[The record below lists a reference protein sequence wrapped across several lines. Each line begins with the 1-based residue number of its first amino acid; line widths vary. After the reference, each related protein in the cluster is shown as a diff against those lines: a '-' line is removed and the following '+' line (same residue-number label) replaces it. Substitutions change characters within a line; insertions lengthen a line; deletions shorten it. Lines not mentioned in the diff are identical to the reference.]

1 MRRIFPYI
9 SVFVLS
15 LAFVACTRIDKP
27 QDRAIKLY
35 FASDNLQVETK
46 AEAEAF
52 GSAPTKE
59 TPFTA
64 EVWFSLTKGKY
75 EHNPSANEELSIPA
89 KVPVTFTSTQATDAI
104 LSGKNLL
111 YPLDPTPDKTQQDPV
126 YCVGLYPGESPGDPG
141 WSYELIDNS
150 KTKFTH
156 TINGSQDLM
165 FADQLKGS
173 YNVNFAPQNYKH
185 LLTWV
190 KVNASATSAEA
201 AKVWGQVTG
210 LSVGS
215 RESSVEVIVSG
226 DSDTEIAD
234 SDTEI
239 AFSGDT
245 LAIAAK
251 DVPGK
256 NPKGLSVIGQTVA
269 SLFCSGPYTMVKN
282 SNNTS
287 DPLGYWI
294 TVSTD
299 KITDA
304 KSVFVPITWDSG
316 ISVQDRDP
324 KGKLFIINLYFNEV
338 SVVSGVCTLHYWE
351 DTAEDLYLGKQQ

>member
-9 SVFVLS
+9 SLFVLG
-15 LAFVACTRIDKP
+15 LAFAACTGIDKP

-35 FASDNLQVETK
+35 FASDNLQAETK

-52 GSAPTKE
+52 GSAPTE
-59 TPFTA
+59 QTPFTA
-64 EVWFSLTKGKY
+64 DVWFSLTKGKY
-75 EHNPSANEELSIPA
+75 ENNPSANEELSIPA

-104 LSGKNLL
+104 LEEKNLL
-111 YPLDPTPDKTQQDPV
+111 YPLDPDKAQQDPA
-126 YCVGLYPGESPGDPG
+126 YCVGLYPGESAGDPD
-141 WSYELIDNS
+141 WSYELIDNNS

-165 FADQLKGS
+165 FADQLEGS

-185 LLTWV
+185 LLTWI
-190 KVNASATSAEA
+190 KVNVSATSAEA
-201 AKVWGQVTG
+201 AKVWGPVTK

-226 DSDTEIAD
+226 DSDTEIA
-234 SDTEI
+234 
-239 AFSGDT
+239 FSGDT
-245 LAIAAK
+245 LAIAATN
-251 DVPGK
+251 VPNK
-256 NPKGLSVIGQTVA
+256 NPEGLSVIGQTVA
-269 SLFCSGPYTMVKN
+269 SLFCSGPYTKIKN

-299 KITDA
+299 NITDA

-316 ISVQDRDP
+316 IPADERDP

-351 DTAEDLYLGKQQ
+351 DTVEDLYLEEVIQTN

>member
-9 SVFVLS
+9 SVFVLG
-15 LAFVACTRIDKP
+15 LAFAACTRIDKP

-52 GSAPTKE
+52 GSAPTE
-59 TPFTA
+59 QTPFTA
-64 EVWFSLTKGKY
+64 DVWFSLTKGKY
-75 EHNPSANEELSIPA
+75 EDNPSANEELSIPA
-89 KVPVTFTSTQATDAI
+89 KVPVIFTSTQATDAI

-111 YPLDPTPDKTQQDPV
+111 YPLDPDPDKTQQDPV
-126 YCVGLYPGESPGDPG
+126 DCVGLYPGESAGDPD
-141 WSYELIDNS
+141 WSDELTDNDS

-156 TINGSQDLM
+156 AIDGSQDLM
-165 FADQLKGS
+165 FADQIEGS
-173 YNVNFAPQNYKH
+173 YNVNFAPQVYRH

-201 AKVWGQVTG
+201 AKVWGQVQK
-210 LSVGS
+210 LSLGS
-215 RESSVEVIVSG
+215 RYSSVEVIVSG
-226 DSDTEIAD
+226 DSDTKTKIE
-234 SDTEI
+234 
-239 AFSGDT
+239 FSGDT
-245 LAIAAK
+245 LAIAATN
-251 DVPGK
+251 VPDK
-256 NPKGLSVIGQTVA
+256 NLSVIGQTVA
-269 SLFCSGPYTMVKN
+269 SLFCSGPYTKIKN

-287 DPLGYWI
+287 DDLGYWI
-294 TVSTD
+294 TVSTN

-316 ISVQDRDP
+316 IPADERDH

>member
-15 LAFVACTRIDKP
+15 LAFAACTRIDKP
-27 QDRAIKLY
+27 QDRALKLY

-59 TPFTA
+59 TPFKA
-64 EVWFSLTKGKY
+64 DVWFSLTKGKY
-75 EHNPSANEELSIPA
+75 EPNPPANDELSIPA
-89 KVPVTFTSTQATDAI
+89 KVPVEFISTQATDAI
-104 LSGKNLL
+104 WEGKNLL
-111 YPLDPTPDKTQQDPV
+111 YPLDPDKTQQDPV
-126 YCVGLYPGESPGDPG
+126 YCVGLYPGESAGDPD
-141 WSYELIDNS
+141 WSYELIDS

-156 TINGSQDLM
+156 AINGSQDLM
-165 FADQLKGS
+165 FADQIEGS

-185 LLTWV
+185 LLTWI
-190 KVNASATSAEA
+190 KVNVSATSAEA
-201 AKVWGQVTG
+201 AKVWGKVTE

-215 RESSVEVIVSG
+215 RERSVEVIVSNE
-226 DSDTEIAD
+226 SATEIK
-234 SDTEI
+234 
-239 AFSGDT
+239 FSGDT
-245 LAIAAK
+245 LAIAATN
-251 DVPGK
+251 VPDK
-256 NPKGLSVIGQTVA
+256 NLSVIGQTVA
-269 SLFCSGPYTMVKN
+269 SLFCSGPYTKIKN

-287 DPLGYWI
+287 DDLGYWI
-294 TVSTD
+294 TVSTN

-316 ISVQDRDP
+316 IPADERDP

>member
-9 SVFVLS
+9 SLFVLG

-52 GSAPTKE
+52 GSAPTE
-59 TPFTA
+59 QTPFTA
-64 EVWFSLTKGKY
+64 DVWFSLTKGKY

-104 LSGKNLL
+104 WEGKNLL
-111 YPLDPTPDKTQQDPV
+111 YPLDPDKPQQDPV
-126 YCVGLYPGESPGDPG
+126 YCVGLYPGESAGDPD
-141 WSYELIDNS
+141 WSDELTDNDS

-156 TINGSQDLM
+156 AINGSQDLM
-165 FADQLKGS
+165 FADQIKGS
-173 YNVNFAPQNYKH
+173 YNENFAPQNYKH
-185 LLTWV
+185 LLTWI
-190 KVNASATSAEA
+190 KVNVSATSAEA
-201 AKVWGQVTG
+201 AKVWGPVAE

-226 DSDTEIAD
+226 DSDTEIA
-234 SDTEI
+234 
-239 AFSGDT
+239 FSGDT
-245 LAIAAK
+245 LAIAATN
-251 DVPGK
+251 VPNK
-256 NPKGLSVIGQTVA
+256 NPEGLSVIGQTVA
-269 SLFCSGPYTMVKN
+269 SLFCSGPYTKIKN
-282 SNNTS
+282 STNPS

-299 KITDA
+299 KIRDA

-316 ISVQDRDP
+316 IPADERDP

>member
-15 LAFVACTRIDKP
+15 LAFAACTRIDKP

-52 GSAPTKE
+52 GSAPTE
-59 TPFTA
+59 QTPFTA
-64 EVWFSLTKGKY
+64 DVWFSLTKGKY
-75 EHNPSANEELSIPA
+75 EDNPSANEELSIPA
-89 KVPVTFTSTQATDAI
+89 KVPVIFTSTQATDAI
-104 LSGKNLL
+104 WEGKNLL
-111 YPLDPTPDKTQQDPV
+111 YPLDPDKPQQDPV
-126 YCVGLYPGESPGDPG
+126 YCVGLYPGESAGDPDWG
-141 WSYELIDNS
+141 DELTDNDS

-156 TINGSQDLM
+156 AINGSQDLM
-165 FADQLKGS
+165 FADQIEGS
-173 YNVNFAPQNYKH
+173 YNENFAPQNYKH
-185 LLTWV
+185 LLTWI
-190 KVNASATSAEA
+190 KVNVSATSAEA
-201 AKVWGQVTG
+201 AKVWGQVKE
-210 LSVGS
+210 LSVDS
-215 RESSVEVIVSG
+215 RESSVEVIVSD
-226 DSDTEIAD
+226 DSATKI
-234 SDTEI
+234 T
-239 AFSGDT
+239 FGGNP
-245 LAIAAK
+245 LAISATNVR
-251 DVPGK
+251 DK
-256 NPKGLSVIGQTVA
+256 NPEGLSVIGQTVA
-269 SLFCSGPYTMVKN
+269 SLFCSGPYTEVIN
-282 SNNTS
+282 SNNSS

-294 TVSTD
+294 TVSTN

-316 ISVQDRDP
+316 IPADERDP

>member
-9 SVFVLS
+9 SLFVLG
-15 LAFVACTRIDKP
+15 LAFAACTRIDKP

-52 GSAPTKE
+52 GSAPTE
-59 TPFTA
+59 QTPFA
-64 EVWFSLTKGKY
+64 ADVWFSLTKGKY
-75 EHNPSANEELSIPA
+75 EDNPSANEELSIPA
-89 KVPVTFTSTQATDAI
+89 KVPVIFTSTQATDAI

-111 YPLDPTPDKTQQDPV
+111 YPLDPDITQQDPV
-126 YCVGLYPGESPGDPG
+126 YCVGLYPGESAGDPD
-141 WSYELIDNS
+141 WSDELTDNDS

-156 TINGSQDLM
+156 AINGSQDLM
-165 FADQLKGS
+165 FADQIKGS

-185 LLTWV
+185 LLTWI
-190 KVNASATSAEA
+190 KVNVSATSAEA
-201 AKVWGQVTG
+201 AKVWGQVAE

-226 DSDTEIAD
+226 DSDTEIA
-234 SDTEI
+234 
-239 AFSGDT
+239 FSGDT
-245 LAIAAK
+245 LAIAATN
-251 DVPGK
+251 VPNK
-256 NPKGLSVIGQTVA
+256 NPEGLSVIGQTVA
-269 SLFCSGPYTMVKN
+269 SLFCSGPYTKIKN
-282 SNNTS
+282 STNPS

-299 KITDA
+299 KIRDA

>member
-9 SVFVLS
+9 SLFVLG
-15 LAFVACTRIDKP
+15 LAFAACTRIDKP

-46 AEAEAF
+46 AEAEAEAF
-52 GSAPTKE
+52 GSAPTE
-59 TPFTA
+59 QTPFKA
-64 EVWFSLTKGKY
+64 DVWFSLTKGKY

-89 KVPVTFTSTQATDAI
+89 KVPVTFTSTQATDAK

-111 YPLDPTPDKTQQDPV
+111 YPLDPDKAQQDPV
-126 YCVGLYPGESPGDPG
+126 YCVGLYPGESAGDSD
-141 WSYELIDNS
+141 WSYELIDS

-156 TINGSQDLM
+156 AINGSQDLM
-165 FADQLKGS
+165 FADQLEGS

-185 LLTWV
+185 LLTWI
-190 KVNASATSAEA
+190 KVNVSATSAEA
-201 AKVWGQVTG
+201 AKVWGQVRE

-226 DSDTEIAD
+226 D

-256 NPKGLSVIGQTVA
+256 NPEGLSVIGQTVA

-282 SNNTS
+282 SNNSS

-294 TVSTD
+294 TVKTYN
-299 KITDA
+299 ITDA

-351 DTAEDLYLGKQQ
+351 DTAEDLYLGK

>member
-9 SVFVLS
+9 SVFVLG
-15 LAFVACTRIDKP
+15 LAFAACTRIDKP

-35 FASDNLQVETK
+35 FTSDNLQVETK
-46 AEAEAF
+46 AEAEVF
-52 GSAPTKE
+52 GSAPTE
-59 TPFTA
+59 QVPFKA
-64 EVWFSLTKGKY
+64 DVWFSLTKGKY
-75 EHNPSANEELSIPA
+75 ENPSANEEMSIPA
-89 KVPVTFTSTQATDAI
+89 RVPVTFTSTQATDVI
-104 LSGKNLL
+104 LGEKNLL
-111 YPLDPTPDKTQQDPV
+111 YPLQDPV
-126 YCVGLYPGESPGDPG
+126 YCVGLYPGEEAGVPEDPD
-141 WSYELIDNS
+141 WSYQLINDGNNGN

-165 FADQLKGS
+165 FADQLEGS
-173 YNVNFAPQNYKH
+173 YNVNFAQQEYRH

-190 KVNASATSAEA
+190 KVNASATSVEA
-201 AKVWGQVTG
+201 AKVWGQVQE
-210 LSVGS
+210 LSLGS

-226 DSDTEIAD
+226 DSE
-234 SDTEI
+234 TEI

-245 LAIAAK
+245 LAIAATN
-251 DVPGK
+251 VRGK

-269 SLFCSGPYTMVKN
+269 SLFCSGPYTKIKN

-294 TVSTD
+294 TVKTNN
-299 KITDA
+299 ITDE
-304 KSVFVPITWDSG
+304 KSVFVPIVWDSG
-316 ISVQDRDP
+316 IQDDERDP

-351 DTAEDLYLGKQQ
+351 DTVEDLYLGK